1 MSQLAPPTR
10 SSQGTRPSPGTR
22 LSQRS
27 PKPALPKGR
36 RLDPFEAFEVTPW
49 RALIVFR
56 FTTLAY
62 AIVLTAHNNWRYPH
76 RISAWVVIAA
86 MVAWSVLAS
95 LGYERARLRA
105 WPLLLVDLAVT
116 AACVLATLPIVG
128 EQLMAV
134 GVPTLTIT
142 WMACPV
148 LAVAVVKGMRWGVV
162 AALLIGACDLAVR
175 GVITQATF
183 TGTAIMAMAAIA
195 LGYLGNIA
203 TRAQEQLRQAAA
215 VEAAHAERERLARGI
230 HDSVLQVLALV
241 QRRGEE
247 LGGEAAELGQL
258 AGEQE
263 RALRALV
270 NAPARRPPT
279 GLVDLREV
287 VAPLASARVTISAPA
302 TPVWLPAAVVS
313 ELAAA
318 AGAAAENVRQH
329 CPASTRAWILLED
342 EGSAVTLTLR
352 DDGPGFPSGRLEQ
365 AAAQGRLGVAQ
376 SIQGRLADLGGVATI
391 ASTPGQ
397 GTEVELRVPRPR

>member
-1 MSQLAPPTR
+1 MSQPR
-10 SSQGTRPSPGTR
+10 
-22 LSQRS
+22 
-27 PKPALPKGR
+27 PKGR

-49 RALIVFR
+49 RALVVFR

-62 AIVLTAHNNWRYPH
+62 AIGLTAHNDARYPH
-76 RISAWVVIAA
+76 PAAAWVVMAV
-86 MVAWSVLAS
+86 MVGWSVLAS
-95 LGYERARLRA
+95 LGYMRARLRA
-105 WPLLLVDLAVT
+105 WPLLLADLAVT
-116 AACVLATLPIVG
+116 AGCVLSTLPIVG
-128 EQLMAV
+128 EYNMAI

-148 LAVAVVKGMRWGVV
+148 LAVAVVRGVRWGIA
-162 AALLIGACDLAVR
+162 AALLIGGCDLAVR
-175 GVITQATF
+175 GVITQTSV
-183 TGTAIMAMAAIA
+183 TGTAIMVIAAIA

-203 TRAQEQLRQAAA
+203 TIAQEQLRQAAA
-215 VEAAHAERERLARGI
+215 VEATHGERERLARGI

-247 LGGEAAELGQL
+247 LGGEAAELGRL

-263 RALRALV
+263 RALRSLV
-270 NAPARRPPT
+270 NPVPQQPR
-279 GLVDLREV
+279 GMVDLRQV

-302 TPVWLPAAVVS
+302 TPVWLPATVAA

-329 CPASTRAWILLED
+329 CPATSRAWMLLEE
-342 EGSAVTLTLR
+342 EGGAVTLTLR
-352 DDGPGFPSGRLEQ
+352 DDGPGIPAGRLEQ
-365 AAAQGRLGVAQ
+365 AAEQGRLGVAQ
-376 SIQGRLADLGGVATI
+376 SIRGRLNDLGGVASI